1 MKIKTKNK
9 SVILGSVQY
18 CEDREFVVSDKIG
31 KELVKGGWAI
41 EIKENKEAK
50 ETKELKTDSKETK

>member
-1 MKIKTKNK
+1 MKIKTKDK

-31 KELVKGGWAI
+31 KELIDNGWAV
-41 EIKENKEAK
+41 EVKENKQAK
-50 ETKELKTDSKETK
+50 ETKEYKADAKETK